1 MTGFRIGIDAVKIE
15 RADKLSDHFISSFF
29 HPNEA
34 ANAAKLSD
42 ERRAEYLASRFA
54 AKEAFSKAMGTG
66 LAGIHMKEIEVITEA
81 SGQPILVLHG
91 ETKKRFDQ
99 KFHLGQIEI
108 SLTHESPLAL
118 ANVLIQ
124 YERDGSNV

>member
-1 MTGFRIGIDAVKIE
+1 
-15 RADKLSDHFISSFF
+15 
-29 HPNEA
+29 
-34 ANAAKLSD
+34 
-42 ERRAEYLASRFA
+42 
-54 AKEAFSKAMGTG
+54 MGTG
-66 LAGIHMKEIEVITEA
+66 LAGIHMNEIEVITEA

>member
-1 MTGFRIGIDAVKIE
+1 MVAVSLKKNFFKQKTAYEISVCVTGVQTCALPI
-15 RADKLSDHFISSFF
+15 
-29 HPNEA
+29 
-34 ANAAKLSD
+34 
-42 ERRAEYLASRFA
+42 Y
-54 AKEAFSKAMGTG
+54 
-66 LAGIHMKEIEVITEA
+66 EIEVITEA